1 VAVVHRVYAEALLA
15 AAKDQKA
22 VEQIRNEYRDFV
34 AALAESEEL
43 RSFLR
48 NPQIESR
55 AKREALEQI
64 LSGADKRF
72 LNFLRV
78 LAEKGRI
85 GEVEEIHKEWERLLA
100 AEERVLELELITAIE
115 LSDKE
120 TAEIVGQ
127 IEKASGRKVEA
138 SRAVDPDILGGI
150 VIRAGSKLLDASV
163 RHRLDQLRE
172 ELLSRS

>member
-1 VAVVHRVYAEALLA
+1 MAVVHRVYAEALLG

-22 VEQIRNEYRDFV
+22 VEPIRNEYRDFV
-34 AALAESEEL
+34 SALAESEDL

-64 LSGADKRF
+64 LSGADERF

-78 LAEKGRI
+78 LTEKGRI

-100 AEERVLELELITAIE
+100 ADERVLELELTTAVE
-115 LSDKE
+115 LSEKE
-120 TAEIVGQ
+120 AAGIVSQ

-138 SRAVDPDILGGI
+138 TTSVDPGLIGGI
-150 VIRAGSKLLDASV
+150 VIQAGSQRLDASV
-163 RHRLDQLRE
+163 RHRLEELRE
-172 ELLSRS
+172 ELLEPA

>member
-1 VAVVHRVYAEALLA
+1 MAVVHRVYAEALLA

-22 VEQIRNEYRDFV
+22 VEPIRNEYRDFV
-34 AALAESEEL
+34 TALAESEEL

-64 LSGADKRF
+64 LSGADERF

-78 LAEKGRI
+78 LTEKGRI

-100 AEERVLELELITAIE
+100 ADERVLELELTTAVE
-115 LSDKE
+115 LSEKE
-120 TAEIVGQ
+120 AAGIVSQ

-138 SRAVDPDILGGI
+138 TTSVDPGLIGGI
-150 VIRAGSKLLDASV
+150 VIQAGSQRLDASV
-163 RHRLDQLRE
+163 RHRLEELRE
-172 ELLSRS
+172 ELLGPA

>member
-22 VEQIRNEYRDFV
+22 VEPIRNEYRDFV
-34 AALAESEEL
+34 TALAESEEL

-64 LSGADKRF
+64 LSGADERF

-78 LAEKGRI
+78 LTEKGRI

-100 AEERVLELELITAIE
+100 ADERVLELELTTAVE
-115 LSDKE
+115 LSEKE
-120 TAEIVGQ
+120 AAGIVSQ

-138 SRAVDPDILGGI
+138 TTSVDPGLIGGI
-150 VIRAGSKLLDASV
+150 VIQAGSQRLDASV
-163 RHRLDQLRE
+163 RHRLEELRE
-172 ELLSRS
+172 ELLEPA

>member
-1 VAVVHRVYAEALLA
+1 MAVVHRVYAEALLE

-22 VEQIRNEYRDFV
+22 VAPIRKELRELV
-34 AALAESEEL
+34 AALGESEDL

-48 NPQIESR
+48 NPQIDSR
-55 AKREALEQI
+55 AKREALEQ
-64 LSGADKRF
+64 LLTGANEYF
-72 LNFLRV
+72 LNFVRL

-85 GEVEEIHKEWERLLA
+85 GEIEDVHEEWERLLA

-138 SRAVDPDILGGI
+138 KRSVDPNLIGGI
-150 VIRAGSKLLDASV
+150 IIQAGSQRLDASV
-163 RHRLDQLRE
+163 RHRLEQLRE
-172 ELLSRS
+172 ELLERA

>member
-1 VAVVHRVYAEALLA
+1 MAVVHRVYAEALLE

-22 VEQIRNEYRDFV
+22 VAPIRKELRELV
-34 AALAESEEL
+34 AALGESGDL

-48 NPQIESR
+48 NPQIDSR
-55 AKREALEQI
+55 AKREALEQL
-64 LSGADKRF
+64 LSGANEYF
-72 LNFLRV
+72 LNFVRL

-85 GEVEEIHKEWERLLA
+85 GEIEDVHEEWERLLA
-100 AEERVLELELITAIE
+100 AEERVLELELITAIK

>member
-1 VAVVHRVYAEALLA
+1 MAVVHRVYAEALLA

-22 VEQIRNEYRDFV
+22 VEPIRNEYRDFV
-34 AALAESEEL
+34 TALAESEEL

-64 LSGADKRF
+64 LSGADERF

-78 LAEKGRI
+78 LTEKGRI

-100 AEERVLELELITAIE
+100 ADERVLELELITAVQMSE
-115 LSDKE
+115 EEK
-120 TAEIVGQ
+120 AEIVSQ
-127 IEKASGRKVEA
+127 IEKAAGRKVEA
-138 SRAVDPDILGGI
+138 TTAVNPDVLGGI
-150 VIRAGSKLLDASV
+150 VIRAGSKLLDGSV

-172 ELLSRS
+172 ELLTRS

>member
-1 VAVVHRVYAEALLA
+1 MAVVHRVYAEALLG

-22 VEQIRNEYRDFV
+22 VEPIRGEYRDFV

-64 LSGADKRF
+64 LSGADGRF

-100 AEERVLELELITAIE
+100 AEERVLELELTTAVE
-115 LSDKE
+115 LSEKE
-120 TAEIVGQ
+120 AAEIVRQ

-138 SRAVDPDILGGI
+138 TRSVAPDLIGGI
-150 VIRAGSKLLDASV
+150 VIQAGSQRVDASV
-163 RHRLDQLRE
+163 RHRLEELRE
-172 ELLSRS
+172 ELLEPA